1 MCKIYRIALV
11 LTILS
16 IIVYSLKVI
25 SPVFAA
31 SETFNISVSVTISP
45 TTLVF
50 QGYTSPGALVYIEEN
65 NSVVGTGTSQSSGDF
80 NVTLVGIN
88 SGISNYQIY
97 SQDINGLNSNVVSI
111 SDNVM
116 SDRTN
121 NVYNI
126 NLSPTMTA
134 QSTNNNLSLYGMAYP
149 LSKIEIFLNSNY
161 EYSTLVNSVGSFE
174 YVENASNIPLGQYEV
189 TALDITSGGVI
200 SNYSNPITINITNT
214 TSINPNILK
223 SLRSN
228 NQQPT
233 NISPPPVTKTPSIH
247 IVHVVQNSTLNYC
260 SFNYCNGKVIPTTI
274 SKKAKPPTDTL
285 PTFVISFSL
294 LILIVIILR
303 RLL

>member
-65 NSVVGTGTSQSSGDF
+65 NSVVGTGISQSSGDF
-80 NVTLVGIN
+80 NVTLVGIS

-97 SQDINGLNSNVVSI
+97 SQDINGLNSNIVSI

-116 SDRTN
+116 SDRIN

-214 TSINPNILK
+214 TSVNP
-223 SLRSN
+223 N

-247 IVHVVQNSTLNYC
+247 TVHVVQNSTLNYC

-274 SKKAKPPTDTL
+274 SKKAKSQTNTL

-303 RLL
+303 RIL